1 MIQPVIAVSV
11 VIVHARAYQSYVI
24 VVLATPTSME
34 REESGVTCPTRRLT
48 K

>member
-11 VIVHARAYQSYVI
+11 VIVHVRAYQSSVI
-24 VVLATPTSME
+24 VVLATSME
-34 REESGVTCPTRRLT
+34 REESDVTCPTRRLT

>member
-11 VIVHARAYQSYVI
+11 VIVRARAYQSSVI
-24 VVLATPTSME
+24 VVLATSME
-34 REESGVTCPTRRLT
+34 REESDLACPTRRLT